1 MRNVQS
7 RINSDLEKKRENNKK
22 MKMKKKKNMKHGT
35 TSPIKLYYNHSSG
48 IGISVSFCAAH
59 IAG

>member
-7 RINSDLEKKRENNKK
+7 KINSDLEKKNK
-22 MKMKKKKNMKHGT
+22 NEEMKHET

>member
-7 RINSDLEKKRENNKK
+7 KINSDLEKKNERK
-22 MKMKKKKNMKHGT
+22 MKHET

>member
-7 RINSDLEKKRENNKK
+7 KINSDLEKKKENKEK
-22 MKMKKKKNMKHGT
+22 MKHET
-35 TSPIKLYYNHSSG
+35 TSPIKLYCNHSSG

>member
-7 RINSDLEKKRENNKK
+7 RINSDLEKK
-22 MKMKKKKNMKHGT
+22 MKTKKKKHET

>member
-7 RINSDLEKKRENNKK
+7 RINSDLEKKKENNKK
-22 MKMKKKKNMKHGT
+22 KKKKKRIMKHET
-35 TSPIKLYYNHSSG
+35 TSPIKLYSNHSSG